1 MSKDLHSGHSYPL
14 GATVTSEGI
23 NFCLFSRHAAAVDL
37 LLFDD
42 VEESKPS
49 RTIRLDRHRN
59 KTANYWHLFVPGLV
73 TGQVYGYRVHGPYD
87 PKRGLRFDGNKVLLD
102 PYTRAVAVSKRYDRA
117 AAIRPGDNC
126 AAALKS
132 VVVDTDTYDWKGDEP
147 LRRPYSETLIY
158 EMHVGGFTRNPNS
171 GVAVDKR
178 GTYAGLIEKIPYLK
192 SLGITAVELQPVQ
205 KFDDQ
210 DAPGGLTNYW
220 GYSPVAFF
228 APHSGFS
235 SRRDPIGPVSEFRD
249 MVAAL
254 HKAGIEVILDVVFN
268 HTAEG
273 NHQGPTFSFK
283 GIEDGAYYMLDQKG
297 SYLNYTGCGN
307 TINANYSIVRRL
319 IMDCLRHWV
328 STMHVDGFRFDLAS
342 VLSRDEKGVPLLS
355 PPVLWEIDS
364 DPVLAGTK
372 IIAEAWDAGGLYQVG
387 SFAGDRFHEWN
398 GRFRDD
404 VRRFVNGENGTAASM
419 ASRVLGSPDIY
430 PDYSRRSI
438 NFVTCHD
445 GFTMNDLVSYNA
457 KHNEAN
463 CQKNTDGADYN
474 ASWNCGV
481 EGPTDRQDIE
491 TLRERQMK
499 NYFTVLML
507 ARGTPM
513 LLMGDEV
520 RRTQGGNNNAYC
532 QDNETSW
539 LDWSACVRHASMLRF
554 VKSLAVFIHSR
565 DLFRHD
571 RFAAAPATD
580 AGDIPVI
587 EWHGVRLSKPD
598 LTNESHTLAF
608 TLRHPAKNEYVH
620 VMQNA
625 YWEKLDFEVPVPP
638 EGFMWH
644 RIIDTALISPDD
656 IVDSHQA
663 PGINKAYGVQAR
675 STVVLAARKQ

>member
-205 KFDDQ
+205 QFDDQ

-355 PPVLWEIDS
+355 PPVLWVFRRRPLPRMER
-364 DPVLAGTK
+364 PVP
-372 IIAEAWDAGGLYQVG
+372 
-387 SFAGDRFHEWN
+387 
-398 GRFRDD
+398 
-404 VRRFVNGENGTAASM
+404 RRCPTVCQRGERHRGINGEPGPRQPGHLPGLFPQVNQL
-419 ASRVLGSPDIY
+419 RHLP
-430 PDYSRRSI
+430 RRLHHERSCI
-438 NFVTCHD
+438 LQHQEER
-445 GFTMNDLVSYNA
+445 GQPPEEHRRRRLQRQL
-457 KHNEAN
+457 ELRGG
-463 CQKNTDGADYN
+463 GA
-474 ASWNCGV
+474 
-481 EGPTDRQDIE
+481 
-491 TLRERQMK
+491 
-499 NYFTVLML
+499 
-507 ARGTPM
+507 
-513 LLMGDEV
+513 V
-520 RRTQGGNNNAYC
+520 RPGGNRQPPRAADEELLHGPYAVARNA
-532 QDNETSW
+532 
-539 LDWSACVRHASMLRF
+539 HA
-554 VKSLAVFIHSR
+554 A
-565 DLFRHD
+565 
-571 RFAAAPATD
+571 
-580 AGDIPVI
+580 
-587 EWHGVRLSKPD
+587 HGR
-598 LTNESHTLAF
+598 
-608 TLRHPAKNEYVH
+608 
-620 VMQNA
+620 
-625 YWEKLDFEVPVPP
+625 
-638 EGFMWH
+638 
-644 RIIDTALISPDD
+644 
-656 IVDSHQA
+656 
-663 PGINKAYGVQAR
+663 
-675 STVVLAARKQ
+675 